1 MILKYRKH
9 MIRMPLPLEF
19 PRNRKFTKHMFGLC
33 TEKHAYFP
41 PKLLWRM
48 SKGSDRKGF
57 ESYTIYLFIYPFQRR
72 LKVRD
77 GFRALYGQI
86 RIEEIAGTVTFQ
98 LSYGLE
104 IAASSNTKLNLNI
117 A

>member
-1 MILKYRKH
+1 

-48 SKGSDRKGF
+48 SKGSARKGI
-57 ESYTIYLFIYPFQRR
+57 ESYTIYLFIIHSKGGLRF
-72 LKVRD
+72 D